1 MDKENRKT
9 RKKSSTV
16 QGGGVKPD
24 LMLDVVGVL
33 LMLLLVLLLDV
44 VVLMLLLNLTKLQEI
59 LPIIKYYNIQPR
71 RK

>member
-1 MDKENRKT
+1 MLFFTDCNSKSVMDKEKRKT

-33 LMLLLVLLLDV
+33 LMLVLVLLLAV
-44 VVLMLLLNLTKLQEI
+44 VVLMLLHIEFAAWTL
-59 LPIIKYYNIQPR
+59 
-71 RK
+71 